1 MELDKLREIAKE
13 LSNKYEANNHHCLI
27 ARILLDN
34 NDSLYYCVFGKYLNK
49 TVLISPFASKFKCI
63 VDGHEVYTVENIS
76 IIGVKSEPS
85 EVISMKGDDKL
96 SDTHLKGNTS
106 NFDECFRLGHKL
118 PKGAIFGKC
127 LICNKF
133 SH

>member
-13 LSNKYEANNHHCLI
+13 LSNKYEANDRYCLVV
-27 ARILLDN
+27 RLLSGKD
-34 NDSLYYCVFGKYLNK
+34 DSLYYCVFGKHINRTILVHPYTNN
-49 TVLISPFASKFKCI
+49 KCI
-63 VDGHEVYTVENIS
+63 VDGYEVYTVENID

-106 NFDECFRLGHKL
+106 NFDECFHLGHVL

-127 LICNKF
+127 LRCNKF